1 VDKGSGQTTHRVHV
15 VHWFWGQMTEKQESQ
30 FQKLIGFVKQL
41 PAQHNELEHQVEA
54 LEQLDLAEVN
64 RELDDQIRAWLETV
78 KQ

>member
-1 VDKGSGQTTHRVHV
+1 
-15 VHWFWGQMTEKQESQ
+15 MTEKQEAQ

-41 PAQHNELEHQVEA
+41 AEQHNELERRVEA

-64 RELDDQIRAWLETV
+64 RKLDDQIRARLETV